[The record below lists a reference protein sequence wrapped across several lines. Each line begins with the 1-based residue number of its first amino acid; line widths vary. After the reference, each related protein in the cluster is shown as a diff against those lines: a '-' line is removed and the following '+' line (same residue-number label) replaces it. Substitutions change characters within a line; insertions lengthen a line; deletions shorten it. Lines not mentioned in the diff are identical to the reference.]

1 MSQEIEI
8 RRVPIQ
14 PFELMKRSLALM
26 GDQYWLFVGLT
37 FVGLLIASFVPMGIL
52 LGPMMCGIYLCFFR
66 KMAGKTATF
75 ELLFQGFDYFVE
87 SLIVTLLVMAV
98 SLVILLPIGGI
109 VFLTTLLGVAGGGER
124 LSFLGVIFGAFMF
137 IGVFLVSLIIN
148 ACFSFAYPLVV
159 DRRMKALDAV
169 KASFRGVM
177 ANLGGILVATL
188 TFGVIYLLG
197 SCLCWIPAI
206 LFTPIPLG
214 AFAILSREIFPG
226 TAKPEIVAY

>member
-1 MSQEIEI
+1 MSQEIEV
-8 RRVPIQ
+8 RRVLIQ
-14 PFELMKRSLALM
+14 PLELMKQSLALM

-66 KMAGKTATF
+66 KMEGRLASF

-87 SLIVTLLVMAV
+87 SLIVTLLVIAV
-98 SLVILLPIGGI
+98 SLVVLLPIGGI
-109 VFLTTLLGVAGGGER
+109 VIAVTILGVAGGER
-124 LSFLGVIFGAFMF
+124 LGILGVLFGTFMF
-137 IGVFLVSLIIN
+137 FGVFLVSLIIN
-148 ACFSFAYPLVV
+148 ACFTMAYPLVV

-177 ANLGGILVATL
+177 ANLGGILFATVI
-188 TFGVIYLLG
+188 FGVIYLLG
-197 SCLCWIPAI
+197 SCLCWVPAI

-214 AFAILSREIFPG
+214 AFAILSREIYPVD
-226 TAKPEIVAY
+226 AKPEIMNY